1 MNKHNLNDEMTS
13 LLARSVDRFNSIR
26 TQINHIKS
34 IADKNNVSVCLD
46 LVDDLIELAIKYEK
60 EDIERLINF
69 LEETNIPEENLSYKY
84 FLITIRDNDY
94 YMSLSKLGDIFVS
107 VLGYEYTS
115 DRFNFENFKIF
126 LPDLVCTIFSICQDA
141 HSDYVRKHLKICYTP
156 EEINDFIKK
165 YGMGENEK
173 YENRLFKNDPQ
184 FKDVIHCDCDAE
196 SLIIKLAYNK
206 ENNDYIE
213 EKSDWLVI

>member
-1 MNKHNLNDEMTS
+1 MNMHNLNDEIAS
-13 LLARSVDRFNSIR
+13 LLARSVNRFNTIR
-26 TQINHIKS
+26 TQINHIKN
-34 IADKNNVSVCLD
+34 IADKNNISGCIG
-46 LVDDLIELAIKYEK
+46 LVDDFIELAIKYEK

-69 LEETNIPEENLSYKY
+69 LEETKIPEENINYKY

-94 YMSLSKLGDIFVS
+94 YMSLSKLGDIFVR

-141 HSDYVRKHLKICYTP
+141 HSDYVRKHLKICYIP
-156 EEINDFIKK
+156 EEINEFIEK
-165 YGMGENEK
+165 YGMRVNEN
-173 YENRLFKNDPQ
+173 YENPLFKNDPQ
-184 FKDVIHCDCDAE
+184 FKDVIHCDCNAE
-196 SLIIKLAYNK
+196 SLIIKLAFSK